1 MMNFRPQFL
10 AMLISYT
17 FLNGCSGNPIDYKD
31 PTGIPEAPG
40 LLETLQKNKAS
51 NLSKPEAG
59 SPAGKADLEQEIQEF
74 EQWRETFHNANELG
88 QFKLWL
94 ELKNQSNN
102 FD

>member
-51 NLSKPEAG
+51 NSTNPETS
-59 SPAGKADLEQEIQEF
+59 SPKGEADLEQEIKEF
-74 EQWRETFHNANELG
+74 EQWRETFRNANEMD
-88 QFKLWL
+88 QFVVV
-94 ELKNQSNN
+94 Q
-102 FD
+102 